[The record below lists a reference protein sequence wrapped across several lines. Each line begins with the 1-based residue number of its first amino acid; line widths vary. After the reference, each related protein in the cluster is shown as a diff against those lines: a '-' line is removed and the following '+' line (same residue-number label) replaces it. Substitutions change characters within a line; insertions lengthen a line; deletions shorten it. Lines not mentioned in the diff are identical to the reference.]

1 MAILNNFPANRPA
14 LHFNFARLRALDP
27 RIAFSRAS
35 VGTYVGADGL
45 IKTAASGVPRFDH
58 DPVTG
63 ESLGLLIEEARTNS
77 KRYSQDFTIE
87 WQQLASILDT
97 TQVAPDGS
105 TTATTL
111 SLPIANA
118 RLQINNTDA
127 GSSPGTWTFSVWMR
141 NVNPGTASITLLLQT
156 TLGASTGTTV
166 TVTNQWQRFSTTQ
179 EVISSGGIQIRNST
193 TDNYTIEVWGAQLEA
208 GSFPTSYIPTT
219 TTSVSRAADIA
230 TISNTNSALFPTS
243 SFTVI
248 NSPFGTVGGGSTVKL
263 VGPTIKRTAIYSGDL
278 SQAQINALAEVND
291 NFWRWRVLGS
301 SFALPNF
308 TTNGSVTVD
317 WGDGVVETL
326 TTAEHT
332 FTNGGGYHDIGF
344 RLNSG
349 TFFKPAINANAT
361 YKDRV
366 IAVGPA
372 PVSMKLDP
380 GNGFQ
385 ACSALRGFDAT
396 VDTSVSTNF
405 VSAWNGCSSLTS
417 FPLINTAATTNFQQA
432 WAFCSSLTSF
442 PAISTGAGTNF
453 QQTWRSCSS
462 LTSFPSINTAAGTNF
477 YFAWADCSNLT
488 SFPLINTAAATTFG
502 YAWYNCSKL
511 TSFPAN
517 MFDTTGT
524 LVATAFTNAFAN
536 CALTATSVENILTSL
551 VTNGQS
557 NITLYLNGSTNANT
571 STWSTA
577 ARNAYIT
584 LISRGWTITQNGTA
598 PT

>member
-1 MAILNNFPANRPA
+1 MAILNNFPADRPA

-77 KRYSQDFTIE
+77 KRYSQDFTLE
-87 WQQLASILDT
+87 WSPISSSILNT

-141 NVNPGTASITLLLQT
+141 NVNPGTVSITLLLQT
-156 TLGASTGTTV
+156 TPGAITGTTV
-166 TVTNQWQRFSTTQ
+166 IVTNQWQRFSTTQ

-349 TFFKPAINANAT
+349 TFFRPNINSNAT
-361 YKDRV
+361 YAPRV
-366 IAVGPA
+366 IATGPA
-372 PVSMKLDP
+372 PSSMKLDAVYAFA
-380 GNGFQ
+380 G
-385 ACSALRGFDAT
+385 CSALSAFDAT
-396 VDTSVSTNF
+396 VDVTNLNTSWFQCYSLVSFPVINTSTCTSF
-405 VSAWNGCSSLTS
+405 YGAWAYCVGLTS
-417 FPLINTAATTNFQQA
+417 FPLLNT
-432 WAFCSSLTSF
+432 S
-442 PAISTGAGTNF
+442 AGTNF
-453 QQTWRSCSS
+453 AYTWQQCVS
-462 LTSFPSINTAAGTNF
+462 LTT
-477 YFAWADCSNLT
+477 
-488 SFPLINTAAATTFG
+488 
-502 YAWYNCSKL
+502 
-511 TSFPAN
+511 FPAN
-517 MFDTTGT
+517 MFNTTGT
-524 LVATAFTNAFAN
+524 LIGDAFLNAFVG
-536 CALTATSVENILTSL
+536 CALAPTAIENILTSL

-557 NITLYLNGSTNANT
+557 NIVLTLAFGTNAST